1 MFVRLL
7 VVRLARLPGQPLSAR
22 AREGIRELLDLRLLL
37 VSYKPLGTR
46 PPPMNRR
53 RAVYSPQGLRPLV
66 LAP

>member
-1 MFVRLL
+1 MPSSGSMRAAVQLYKAFYTPQAE
-7 VVRLARLPGQPLSAR
+7 LALASALQ
-22 AREGIRELLDLRLLL
+22 AASYGI
-37 VSYKPLGTR
+37 SGGTR